1 MLLCVPAY
9 LVDGV
14 QQRCEQICVIVGGFA
29 LQDAHQSLQT
39 HPSIHADLGQQPQTV
54 VHLPETGWDQDSRQR
69 KCSTHGLK

>member
-39 HPSIHADLGQQPQTV
+39 HPSIHADLG
-54 VHLPETGWDQDSRQR
+54 
-69 KCSTHGLK
+69 